1 MIRKEQADHLHG
13 LPYLKMKNE
22 KCDAEKKIII
32 PKLENMID
40 IYDKLKSNEEK
51 NALLKTRLIENDYS

>member
-1 MIRKEQADHLHG
+1 
-13 LPYLKMKNE
+13 MKNE

-51 NALLKTRLIENDYS
+51 NALLKTILEKLFTISSNLFRLLHKLFI